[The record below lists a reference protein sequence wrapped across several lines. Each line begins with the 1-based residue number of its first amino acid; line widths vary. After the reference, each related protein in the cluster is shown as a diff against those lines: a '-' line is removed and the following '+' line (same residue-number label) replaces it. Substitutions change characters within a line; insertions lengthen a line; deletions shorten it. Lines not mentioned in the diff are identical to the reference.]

1 MIFPILKNN
10 LLPEHFFGKAADHPE
25 PELRFWRN
33 NLFWRMEDMKLGTLL
48 SMAAMAVMG
57 MGLALPAQA
66 ADPIKIGVYLPLT
79 GQNAFGGQLELEG
92 IQLAH
97 KLKPTVL
104 DRPVELVVVDNK
116 SDKVE
121 AANAVKRLTEH
132 EKVLAIIGT
141 YGSSLAMA
149 GGEVA
154 ERAKVPVIGT
164 SCTNPLVTQG
174 KKYYFR
180 ACFIDP
186 YQGAAAATYAYKNLG
201 YKKAAVLTDVAND
214 YAVGLSNFFK
224 KTFKKIGGELV
235 ADMKYSSGDQDFTA
249 QLTELISKK
258 PDIVFMPAYFAEGA
272 IIMKQARE
280 LGATFVLMG
289 GDAMDN
295 PDTVKI
301 AGKAAEGFMQTAF
314 PYDMTMKDMND
325 QAKAFTEA
333 WKKNF
338 PNKAPNVNA
347 TLGYTCY
354 DMIIDALKRAG
365 KADREAVTKAL
376 AETKGLATPVGI
388 MTLNANHDAEI
399 PVGILKYENGK
410 RIYLGEIVP
419 E

>member
-1 MIFPILKNN
+1 
-10 LLPEHFFGKAADHPE
+10 
-25 PELRFWRN
+25 
-33 NLFWRMEDMKLGTLL
+33 MKLGTLL
-48 SMAAMAVMG
+48 SAVALAAMS

-104 DRPVELVVVDNK
+104 DRPVDLVVVDNK
-116 SDKVE
+116 SDKGE

-132 EKVLAIIGT
+132 DKVLAIIGT

-186 YQGAAAATYAYKNLG
+186 YQGAAAAAYAYKTLG
-201 YKKAAVLTDVAND
+201 FKKAAVLTDVAND

-289 GDAMDN
+289 ADAMDN
-295 PDTVKI
+295 PDTLKI
-301 AGKAAEGFMQTAF
+301 GGKAVEGFLHTTF
-314 PYDMTMKDMND
+314 PYDVNMEQMSAE
-325 QAKAFTEA
+325 AKTFTDA
-333 WKKNF
+333 WKANF
-338 PNKAPNVNA
+338 PDKDPNVTSA
-347 TLGYTCY
+347 LGYNCY
-354 DMIIDALKRAG
+354 NIIMDALPRAG
-365 KADREAVTKAL
+365 KADTEALTAAL
-376 AETKGLATPVGI
+376 AATKDLPTALGVLTINETHDAEMPVGI
-388 MTLNANHDAEI
+388 IKYIDGQRKY
-399 PVGILKYENGK
+399 VGEAIAQ
-410 RIYLGEIVP
+410 
-419 E
+419 

>member
-121 AANAVKRLTEH
+121 AANAVKRLAERDNVT
-132 EKVLAIIGT
+132 AIIGT
-141 YGSSLAMA
+141 YASSLSLA

-154 ERAKVPVIGT
+154 ERAKVPVLAT
-164 SCTNPLVTQG
+164 SSTNPLVTQG

-186 YQGAAAATYAYKNLG
+186 YQGAAAAAYAYKTLG

-289 GDAMDN
+289 ADAMDN
-295 PDTVKI
+295 PDTLKI
-301 AGKAAEGFMQTAF
+301 GGKAVEGFLHTTF
-314 PYDMTMKDMND
+314 PYDVNMENMSAE
-325 QAKAFTEA
+325 AKTFTDA

-338 PNKAPNVNA
+338 PNKDPNVNSA
-347 TLGYTCY
+347 LGYNCY
-354 DMIIDALKRAG
+354 NIILDALTRAG
-365 KADREAVTKAL
+365 KADTEALTAAL
-376 AETKGLATPVGI
+376 AATKNLPTALGVLSINETHDAEMPVGI
-388 MTLNANHDAEI
+388 I
-399 PVGILKYENGK
+399 KYMDGK
-410 RIYLGEIVP
+410 RKYIGDAIAE
-419 E
+419 

>member
-1 MIFPILKNN
+1 
-10 LLPEHFFGKAADHPE
+10 
-25 PELRFWRN
+25 
-33 NLFWRMEDMKLGTLL
+33 MKFGTLL
-48 SMAAMAVMG
+48 SAFALVAMST
-57 MGLALPAQA
+57 GLATSAKA
-66 ADPIKIGVYLPLT
+66 ADPIKIGVYMPLT
-79 GQNAFGGQLELEG
+79 GQNAFAGQLELEG

-97 KLKPTVL
+97 KITPTVL
-104 DRPVELVVVDNK
+104 GRPVELVVVDNK

-121 AANAVKRLTEH
+121 SANAVKRLAEH
-132 EKVLAIIGT
+132 DNVTAIIGT
-141 YGSSLAMA
+141 YASSLSLA

-154 ERAKVPVIGT
+154 ERAKVPVLAT
-164 SCTNPLVTQG
+164 SSTNPLVTQG

-186 YQGAAAATYAYKNLG
+186 YQGAAAATYVYKTLG
-201 YKKAAVLTDVAND
+201 YKKAAVLTDVVSD

-224 KTFKKIGGELV
+224 KSYKKLGGEIVGDL
-235 ADMKYSSGDQDFTA
+235 KYSSGDQDFTA

-258 PDIVFMPAYFAEGA
+258 PDLVFMPAYFAEGA

-280 LGATFVLMG
+280 LGAKFALMG

-325 QAKAFTEA
+325 QARKFTDV
-333 WKKNF
+333 WKQNF
-338 PNKAPNVNA
+338 PDKDPNVNA

-354 DMIIDALKRAG
+354 NVLIDALNRAG

-376 AETKGLATPVGI
+376 ADTKNLDTPVGVLTI
-388 MTLNANHDAEI
+388 NATHDAEI

-410 RIYLGEIVP
+410 RVYIGEIVP